1 MNNQSF
7 IKIFSISEYNLQEF
21 FRENPNFGTK
31 LFHFLKH
38 LSDGQAINFNIFC
51 RAGTHL

>member
-38 LSDGQAINFNIFC
+38 LSGGQAINFNIFC